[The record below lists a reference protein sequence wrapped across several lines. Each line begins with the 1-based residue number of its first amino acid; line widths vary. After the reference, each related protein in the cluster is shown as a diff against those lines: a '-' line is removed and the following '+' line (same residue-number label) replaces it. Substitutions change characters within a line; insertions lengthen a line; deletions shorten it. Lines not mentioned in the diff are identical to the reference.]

1 MGGISNTT
9 TEADLHKLFSEYGN
23 VRATKIISDR
33 GGASKGYGFVTFE
46 TEEEAKK
53 LQDEVSGQIGSQTQ
67 LTGTP
72 ISWSACAPLSSA
84 AHNFMPP
91 QSAPSGI
98 NRNAT
103 ALKKYLYFP
112 CPAVTSRHLSSII
125 QCVARFVNEL
135 SKSTSNIVLLK
146 AEIDGQAFFS
156 FYPRGGIIQRRSICS
171 QTILC
176 ATISHWM
183 AWHSV
188 ASSLVLLLLVNRA
201 LSLPR
206 HRANNPSNIQNEVG
220 KCGAATGGALGG

>member
-1 MGGISNTT
+1 MKTTFPPGHSNTNSILNGGGPKYGTLIPNRVFVGGISNTT

-98 NRNAT
+98 HRNAI
-103 ALKKYLYFP
+103 ALKKYLSFP
-112 CPAVTSRHLSSII
+112 CPAVTSRH
-125 QCVARFVNEL
+125 
-135 SKSTSNIVLLK
+135 
-146 AEIDGQAFFS
+146 
-156 FYPRGGIIQRRSICS
+156 
-171 QTILC
+171 
-176 ATISHWM
+176 
-183 AWHSV
+183 
-188 ASSLVLLLLVNRA
+188 
-201 LSLPR
+201 
-206 HRANNPSNIQNEVG
+206 
-220 KCGAATGGALGG
+220 